1 MSVGLGNVW
10 RFPSAALDNGGGA
23 FLIPYI
29 IVLFLVG
36 RPIYYLE
43 MIMGQFGSRGSIDVY
58 DLCPAMRGIGIAQTI
73 AVYFVSTY
81 YASLNSI
88 IGHYIVSSFKSE
100 LPWAKCREEWGPN
113 CVNSDGTSPV
123 VVNET
128 LTHKSIS
135 SSELYFK

>member
-10 RFPSAALDNGGGA
+10 RFPSVALANGGGA
-23 FLIPYI
+23 FLVPYI
-29 IVLFLVG
+29 IVLFLIG

-58 DLCPAMRGIGIAQTI
+58 DLCPAMKGIGIAQVI
-73 AVYFVSTY
+73 AVYFVSTF

-88 IGHYIVSSFKSE
+88 IGNYMVRSFQSP
-100 LPWAKCREEWGPN
+100 LPWAKCRDEWGPN
-113 CVNSDGTSPV
+113 CVNSDGTSASM
-123 VVNET
+123 NMSAK
-128 LTHKSIS
+128 LTS